1 MQFIRQKAQEI
12 AFVVLRVGAYVRRR
26 ELRERLDRS
35 ALELA
40 EQAAR
45 GDFED
50 SAKTIEALTS
60 LIDIGKSL
68 YQIEPVN
75 SAILHK
81 EINSL
86 YSAIRQFA
94 GLEPLPNIDTL
105 FSKPPQVVA
114 EQGRSAMVRQSL
126 PNRPNRSDRSNRSNR
141 SDKPDKSNPSY
152 ISDKPDTA
160 LELRQTSLLERMKQ
174 AGNKQFYLK
183 DVLTLLPEVSERTIR
198 YDLQRLCGAG
208 EVEKVGT
215 TGPSTYY
222 VIK

>member
-1 MQFIRQKAQEI
+1 MADMQFIRQKAQEI
-12 AFVVLRVGAYVRRR
+12 AFVVLRIGAYVRRR
-26 ELRERLDRS
+26 ELRERLDRC

-40 EQAAR
+40 EQAGK

-60 LIDIGKSL
+60 LVDIGKSL

-75 SAILHK
+75 ASILHR

-86 YSAIRQFA
+86 HSAIRQFA
-94 GLEPLPNIDTL
+94 GLEALPNIETL
-105 FSKPPQVVA
+105 FSKPPEIVA
-114 EQGRSAMVRQSL
+114 EPSHSAILPNIRQRKVRQKEQSL
-126 PNRPNRSDRSNRSNR
+126 PNEPLNQPEKTEKADSLD
-141 SDKPDKSNPSY
+141 
-152 ISDKPDTA
+152 
-160 LELRQTSLLERMKQ
+160 LRQSSLLERMKQ
-174 AGNKQFYLK
+174 AGNRQFYLK

-208 EVEKVGT
+208 AVEKVGT